1 MTAGTDFLLVETGGP
16 DAGPA
21 CERFVGDAVRLAAGA
36 AGVTLLLLEN
46 GIGAAVRGARPGV
59 GALLRHGGELWVD
72 SFSLRQRAV
81 LPADLVSGARVVEM
95 TDVAERLLRPGL
107 TAVWH

>member
-1 MTAGTDFLLVETGGP
+1 MSDYLLVETGGP
-16 DAGPA
+16 SAGPG
-21 CERFVGDAVRLAAGA
+21 CDRFLGDAVRLAADD

-46 GIGAAVRGARPGV
+46 GVAAAVRDAQPAV
-59 GALLRHGGELWVD
+59 GALLQHGGEVWVD

-81 LPADLVSGARVVEM
+81 LPDDLVGGARLVEM
-95 TDVAERLLRPGL
+95 ADVAERLLRPGL

>member
-1 MTAGTDFLLVETGGP
+1 VSDFLLVETGGP
-16 DAGPA
+16 SAGPG
-21 CERFVGDAVRLAAGA
+21 CERFLGDAVRLAQDD

-46 GIGAAVRGARPGV
+46 GVAAAVRDAQPGL

-81 LPADLVSGARVVEM
+81 LPADLVGGARLVDMAE
-95 TDVAERLLRPGL
+95 VAERLLRPGL

>member
-1 MTAGTDFLLVETGGP
+1 MTDYLLVETGGP

-21 CERFVGDAVRLAAGA
+21 CERFVGDAVRLAAGD
-36 AGVTLLLLEN
+36 AGVTLLLLEA
-46 GIGAAVRGARPGV
+46 GVVAAVREAGPDLGS
-59 GALLRHGGELWVD
+59 LLRNGGELWVD

-107 TAVWH
+107 STVWH

>member
-1 MTAGTDFLLVETGGP
+1 MTDYLLVETGGP
-16 DAGPA
+16 A
-21 CERFVGDAVRLAAGA
+21 CDRFVGDAVRLAAA
-36 AGVTLLLLEN
+36 DVGVTLLLLEN
-46 GIGAAVRGARPGV
+46 GVAAAVRDAQPAI

-95 TDVAERLLRPGL
+95 ADVAERLLRPGL

>member
-1 MTAGTDFLLVETGGP
+1 MTDYLLVETGGP

-21 CERFVGDAVRLAAGA
+21 CDRFVGDAVRLAAA
-36 AGVTLLLLEN
+36 DAGVTLLLLEN
-46 GIGAAVRGARPGV
+46 GVAAAVRDAQPAL

-81 LPADLVSGARVVEM
+81 LPADLVSGATVVEM
-95 TDVAERLLRPGL
+95 ADVAERLLRPGL

>member
-1 MTAGTDFLLVETGGP
+1 MSDYLLVETGGP
-16 DAGPA
+16 SAGPS
-21 CERFVGDAVRLAAGA
+21 CERFVGDAVRLAEQDAD
-36 AGVTLLLLEN
+36 VTLLLIEN
-46 GIGAAVRGARPGV
+46 GVAAAVPGAQAGV

-81 LPADLVSGARVVEM
+81 YPDDLVSGARVVDM
-95 TDVAERLLRPGL
+95 ADVAERLLRPGL

>member
-1 MTAGTDFLLVETGGP
+1 MTDYLLVETGGP
-16 DAGPA
+16 SAGPG
-21 CERFVGDAVRLAAGA
+21 CDRFVGDAVRLAEEA

-46 GIGAAVRGARPGV
+46 GVAAAVRDAQPALGV
-59 GALLRHGGELWVD
+59 LLRSGGELWVD

-81 LPADLVSGARVVEM
+81 CPDDLVSGARLVDM
-95 TDVAERLLRPGL
+95 ADVAERLLRPGL